1 MFANHLC
8 TAAKLFQATRAEL
21 ANSAVC
27 QIMYADP
34 IARRDILDVGANFF
48 DPARNFVPK
57 RHRQVVDLRNTGA
70 IMRIGM
76 TNSRS
81 GDANQN
87 FGRANLRNWNIRI
100 FQRFSDLP

>member
-1 MFANHLC
+1 MKRRRRSTHYDRADLEGNLIWKNKCISPRNFDEFGVPAVAMFANHLC

-57 RHRQVVDLRNTGA
+57 RHRQV
-70 IMRIGM
+70 
-76 TNSRS
+76 
-81 GDANQN
+81 
-87 FGRANLRNWNIRI
+87 
-100 FQRFSDLP
+100 